1 MVTDRSN
8 ISDKTEISLIRG
20 SNLRIFRSPVIITC
34 PLSIEVTLV
43 IGTKILLRGGTST
56 MKPKILGG

>member
-1 MVTDRSN
+1 M
-8 ISDKTEISLIRG
+8 RG
-20 SNLRIFRSPVIITC
+20 SNLRIFKSPVIITC